1 MYYPY
6 VTFCVVGHFRNLN
19 LQVLCFWAILQYRA
33 WLIYLV
39 KFAELSKII
48 HKCISILVLEAL
60 LTNIVLYSQ
69 VRKCIIFK
77 SLYKTDRMP
86 HFLQFDIQLIFLH
99 TYFGICYTTKC
110 EIHSNQNKIN
120 CMHNTS
126 CRAITKNLILQKF
139 KNK

>member
-19 LQVLCFWAILQYRA
+19 LQVLCFWAILQHRA

-120 CMHNTS
+120 CNTS

>member
-19 LQVLCFWAILQYRA
+19 LQVLCFWAILQHRA

-60 LTNIVLYSQ
+60 LTNTWQCWESHLHYTLRSGNASYSRVYTKLIECRTSYNSISSSFSYTRILEYVTLQNVKSIQIKTRSIV
-69 VRKCIIFK
+69 CI
-77 SLYKTDRMP
+77 
-86 HFLQFDIQLIFLH
+86 
-99 TYFGICYTTKC
+99 
-110 EIHSNQNKIN
+110 
-120 CMHNTS
+120 
-126 CRAITKNLILQKF
+126 
-139 KNK
+139 